1 MHNVEQTS
9 TYLEERRRIVEGELA
24 ALIEEPTGDSRRKGV
39 DQAMRYSLNA
49 GGKRLRP
56 ALAMASADAVGAGW
70 KSIMP
75 LPLALELIHTYSLIH
90 DDLPC
95 MDDDDLRRG
104 MPSCHRQFDEAT
116 AVLAGDALLTKA
128 FELLSDELFFEQV
141 GWRTA
146 RTVVQE
152 VSMAAGH
159 HGMVGGQIIDMA
171 SENTPTDLEQLTEL
185 HRLKTGALLRVSV
198 VEGGRAAGAS
208 PDQLQALETYG
219 ECIGLAFQIV
229 DDILDETVTSD
240 QLGKPGGS
248 DREQGKTT
256 FPLLL
261 GLEES
266 RQRAEALVSQ
276 AIEAIEPLG
285 APATPLK
292 LIAERI
298 LNRLN

>member
-1 MHNVEQTS
+1 MHNTQQT
-9 TYLEERRRIVEGELA
+9 TMYLDERKRIVET
-24 ALIEEPTGDSRRKGV
+24 ALNKLIDEPTGDNRRDGIDV
-39 DQAMRYSLNA
+39 AMRYSLNA

-56 ALAMASADAVGAGW
+56 ALAMASADAVGGHW
-70 KSIMP
+70 ESIMP
-75 LPLALELIHTYSLIH
+75 LPLAIELIHTYSLIH

-104 MPSCHRQFDEAT
+104 KPSCHKQFNEAT

-128 FELLSDELFFEQV
+128 FELLTDETFFEQV

-146 RTVVQE
+146 RTVTQE
-152 VSMAAGH
+152 VSQAAGH

-171 SENTPTDLEQLTEL
+171 SENTATNLEQLTEL
-185 HRLKTGALLRVSV
+185 HRLKTGALLKVSV
-198 VEGGRAAGAS
+198 VEGGRAAGATS
-208 PDQLQALETYG
+208 EQLKALETYG

-229 DDILDETVTSD
+229 DDILDETVASD
-240 QLGKPGGS
+240 ALGKPGGS

-261 GLEES
+261 GLDES
-266 RQRAEALVSQ
+266 RRRAESLIEKAV
-276 AIEAIEPLG
+276 EAIEPLG
-285 APATPLK
+285 EPATPLK